1 MKYTTYFKIFFK
13 VQIMKLINQLSK
25 ETSLPIATIRFYEK
39 SGLFKGQKLKGNTT
53 NNYTYYDDEVS
64 EKLDL
69 IRDAKSV
76 GFTLS
81 EIKELID
88 AWYSKRISKAR
99 KLEILDAKL
108 VQIND
113 KIKALNGVKKQ
124 IAFLKSEVEKYD
136 C

>member
-1 MKYTTYFKIFFK
+1 
-13 VQIMKLINQLSK
+13 MKLINQLSK
-25 ETSLPIATIRFYEK
+25 ETGLPIATIRFYEK

-113 KIKALNGVKKQ
+113 KIKALKGVKKQ
-124 IAFLKSEVEKYD
+124 IAYFKTEVEKYD

>member
-1 MKYTTYFKIFFK
+1 
-13 VQIMKLINQLSK
+13 MKLINQLSK
-25 ETSLPIATIRFYEK
+25 ETGLPIATIRFYEK
-39 SGLFKGQKLKGNTT
+39 SGLFKGQKKKGITT
-53 NNYTYYDDEVS
+53 NNYTYYDDEVT

-88 AWYSKRISKAR
+88 AWYNKRISKP
-99 KLEILDAKL
+99 KKMEILDAKL
-108 VQIND
+108 AQIND
-113 KIKALNGVKKQ
+113 KIKELNAVKKQ
-124 IAFLKSEVEKYD
+124 INYLKREVEKYD

>member
-1 MKYTTYFKIFFK
+1 
-13 VQIMKLINQLSK
+13 VKLINQLSK
-25 ETSLPIATIRFYEK
+25 ETGIPIATIRFYEK
-39 SGLFKGQKLKGNTT
+39 SGLFAGKKKADVKT
-53 NNYTYYDDEVS
+53 NNYTFYDDEVV

-88 AWYSKRISKAR
+88 AWYGKRITKEK
-99 KLEILDAKL
+99 KLEILDDKLLQIEEKINDLKL
-108 VQIND
+108 VKQ
-113 KIKALNGVKKQ
+113 Q
-124 IAFLKSEVEKYD
+124 IAFLKSEVEKFD